1 VRRGISGGT
10 AFLLFALFSL
20 GASAA
25 FAQDAG
31 LPGLPDGGLAGDLAL
46 RLPVNVEADTLSYD
60 EETGIIL
67 AEGNVVVTIG
77 TRSFRAERMLYDIRN
92 RIADLVS
99 EVRYT
104 HRGDAFSFD
113 RVVLNLETETG
124 TLHRGRIHLSESNL
138 QIQSERFE
146 KIGDRTYLIR
156 HGSLTTCP
164 CDPECDWAFN
174 VGSAR
179 VTLDGYAVAR
189 NVTFRIRGVPVLWLP
204 YGVFPVKLT
213 RQSGFL
219 LPSLSSSGTK
229 GTTIGLPFYWAISRW
244 SDATLTAEHMSKRG
258 FRPEAEYRFVLN
270 PKSFGEITG
279 TVFRDREIQDTRY
292 RVHGTNV
299 FRFGENVTANARWD
313 IASDDRY
320 YVDLVDPDIL
330 RTARHVPSRGFIGTS
345 GTHAGHALSVV
356 WVQDVQGIPDDNTVQ
371 RLPEYTALFLPRTL
385 GRTGIDAGGSIQGAS
400 FYRREGESLYRGRGS
415 VEISRPFALLPS
427 VFLTPFAGAH
437 LLGIASE
444 LPAEEGRG
452 RAIPTGGAAL
462 QVELKRTFDRGE
474 RGALVHSVDA
484 GARFRWVP
492 RIDQDGVPVI
502 DWWSR
507 IGPQRQIVL
516 SLAQRLFRLVPDDG
530 PREAASL
537 ELEWA
542 YETGEPDDVPS
553 PYIDPLSPFVR
564 ALRDQIDIAAGRPR
578 KREAASD
585 VLARLQASPFREWRI
600 FGDVLF
606 DPNEGRID
614 AATAGAA
621 WIRGPERRIVV
632 DYRIAR
638 DLAEVVHG
646 LFVFRPLRILG
657 VAAEANYSIR
667 NEELTEG
674 RVTLTTYPR
683 SDCWSVSVTISRKT
697 RPDET
702 SIGVMFTLR
711 GIGSIGS

>member
-1 VRRGISGGT
+1 VRRGISAGT
-10 AFLLFALFSL
+10 AFLFFALFSL
-20 GASAA
+20 GTSAA
-25 FAQDAG
+25 VAQD
-31 LPGLPDGGLAGDLAL
+31 PGLSDGGLAGDLAL

-60 EETGIIL
+60 EEAGVIL

-77 TRSFRAERMLYDIRN
+77 TRSFRAERMMYDIRN

-113 RVVLNLETETG
+113 RVVLNLDTEMG
-124 TLHRGRIHLSESNL
+124 TLYSGRIHLSESNL

-164 CDPECDWAFN
+164 CDPECDWMFN
-174 VGSAR
+174 VSSAR

-219 LPSLSSSGTK
+219 LPSFSSSGTK
-229 GTTIGLPFYWAISRW
+229 GTMVGIPFYWAISRW
-244 SDATLTAEHMSKRG
+244 SDATLTAEYMSKRG
-258 FRPEAEYRFVLN
+258 FRPEAEYRYILN
-270 PKSFGEITG
+270 PRSFGEITG
-279 TVFRDREIQDTRY
+279 TVFRDREIRDTRY
-292 RVHGTNV
+292 RIHGTNV
-299 FRFGENVTANARWD
+299 FRYGESLTANARWD

-320 YVDLVDPDIL
+320 YVDLVEPDIL
-330 RTARHVPSRGFIGTS
+330 RSARHVPSQGFMGTS

-356 WVQDVQGIPDDNTVQ
+356 WVQDIQGIPNDNTVQ
-371 RLPEYTALFLPRTL
+371 RLPEYTAVLLPRTL
-385 GRTGIDAGGSIQGAS
+385 GRTGIDAGGSMQGTS

-437 LLGIASE
+437 LLGSASE
-444 LPAEEGRG
+444 LPAEETRG
-452 RAIPTGGAAL
+452 RAIPTGGATLLA
-462 QVELKRTFDRGE
+462 ELKRTFDRGE

-492 RIDQDGVPVI
+492 RVDQGGVPVI

-507 IGPQRQIVL
+507 VGPQRQIVL
-516 SLAQRLFRLVPDDG
+516 SLVQRLFRLVPGDG

-542 YETGEPDDVPS
+542 YETGEAEDVPS

-564 ALRDQIDIAAGRPR
+564 ALREQINIAAGRPR
-578 KREAASD
+578 IREAASD
-585 VLARLQASPFREWRI
+585 VHARFHASPFRAWRF

-606 DPNEGRID
+606 DPNEGHFA
-614 AATAGAA
+614 AATGGVG
-621 WIRGPERRIVV
+621 WTGGPDRRFVA

-646 LFVFRPLRILG
+646 LFAFRPLRILE

-667 NEELTEG
+667 NEDLIEG

-683 SDCWSVSVTISRKT
+683 SDCWSVSVTLSRKT

-702 SIGVMFTLR
+702 SIGVMFTLQ
-711 GIGSIGS
+711 GIGSIGG